1 MKNVLAFFGAFN
13 PPTLAHLELARFAME
28 ATGREGVVFVPSQAR
43 YIQNEQG
50 KDYAYGDAQRL
61 AMLRAAAEKR
71 PWMQVEPLE
80 LEAPCQ
86 PRTYDTLR
94 ALKEKGY
101 APALLLGSDKLPEL
115 ERGWLHVEEIARE
128 FGIVCLSRGEEDAGK
143 LIAEDAYLRAL
154 SPFIRVLKTPPDFRQ
169 VSSSAVRRRQAQVR
183 AMQEEIRQMV
193 PEEVFRLL

>member
-1 MKNVLAFFGAFN
+1 M
-13 PPTLAHLELARFAME
+13 
-28 ATGREGVVFVPSQAR
+28 
-43 YIQNEQG
+43 
-50 KDYAYGDAQRL
+50 
-61 AMLRAAAEKR
+61 
-71 PWMQVEPLE
+71 
-80 LEAPCQ
+80 EAPCQ

-94 ALKEKGY
+94 ALKEQGY